1 MSLRGFLYPYSKG
14 KDLLNTFYINHF
26 KLYLIMKKILLLSAL
41 AGGIATG
48 AQAQQ
53 LPNGNFD
60 DAWVDCIPYIGA
72 NQTAKTQSIQ
82 PKGWIISNV
91 NGYKGLGATIVG
103 KQSNE
108 NEGFAVTLENTPN
121 PFMPSQIVPAY
132 ISLGTT
138 WNTSKGMFTI
148 TNKDGGSFGGIQFTY
163 RPDAI
168 QFRYKRTAAD
178 PKIPA
183 TVIAYM
189 WKGEWQQ
196 ADVPVSIELNGEPT
210 KETMINRDR
219 SVLGLKYTEGG
230 TVTKSKDALCIAKL
244 EEKLSEVTEAWKEMT
259 IPFTYDDLNAVPT
272 QLNVIFAAN
281 DYFDATTVKQGNTLS
296 IDDVKFVYYSQLS
309 ALSIN
314 GNPIED
320 FDKNTYAYE
329 VNGNYT
335 EGCITATSD
344 GKGASVSTT
353 YDEASRTATITV
365 EGEDININSGNK
377 HVYTVKFIEVVKPD
391 YTENLVITI
400 NGNSV
405 DPIKQGVFMKEVT
418 PGSYNLSIKDFE
430 LINPNASILI
440 GDIVLE
446 NVPAKNVNGQLQ
458 YEKYQ
463 ETTITSENPGALGP
477 ELGKLPISFKGRTI
491 NGRLWASLQIDMRS
505 TLHQM
510 IIVTIGDSPT
520 VKGKEV
526 TGVNHNNVVCLNY
539 RMGYQANITE
549 MDKSVT
555 KADLEEV
562 AATQLE
568 NCIVYN
574 PSIAGKNVVNTTNNS
589 CELYTL
595 SEKKDGLAIPASF
608 TATEI
613 NYDREFT
620 TTANYI
626 SSFVLPYSMNVSDVQ
641 GEVYEFASV
650 EANAINFKK
659 ATMVEANKPYLIVA
673 TAADPFKATKVK
685 VEATPAA
692 METVNGDYAHVGTY
706 TKQEVTSNA
715 TTTYY
720 GYANGQFVKANT
732 GTLNPFR
739 TMIKATNTAA
749 PATLSLKLD
758 GEVTGIVGVN
768 SELGKV
774 NVYNLEGKLVRSQVA
789 AATALQ
795 GLAKGVYVI
804 NGKKVVK

>member
-1 MSLRGFLYPYSKG
+1 
-14 KDLLNTFYINHF
+14 
-26 KLYLIMKKILLLSAL
+26 MKKILLLSAL

-53 LPNGNFD
+53 LPNSSFD
-60 DAWVDCIPYIGA
+60 TFETGY
-72 NQTAKTQSIQ
+72 NQVGEQ
-82 PKGWIISNV
+82 PTSWKGSNV
-91 NGYKGLGATIVG
+91 NQTVWFFGNQNKKEQLIWNDQKSVKMVNKYVGVG
-103 KQSNE
+103 KIGSN
-108 NEGFAVTLENTPN
+108 A
-121 PFMPSQIVPAY
+121 PAY
-132 ISLGTT
+132 ITLGQP
-138 WNTSKGMFTI
+138 WVYAELDI
-148 TNKDGGSFGGIQFTY
+148 NKCDGGTYGGMNFAY

-168 QFRYKRTAAD
+168 TFKYKRVMGKENPNENAQ
-178 PKIPA
+178 
-183 TVIAYM
+183 VIVYS
-189 WKGEWQQ
+189 WKGSTSCDTKYQPNIGDATAVTKPLTDRER
-196 ADVPVSIELNGEPT
+196 DILSKPNG
-210 KETMINRDR
+210 
-219 SVLGLKYTEGG
+219 GG
-230 TVTKSKDALCIAKL
+230 TKSSDFKLICHTEHAIAAATHTDWQPVTVPLTYQDASQKP
-244 EEKLSEVTEAWKEMT
+244 EK
-259 IPFTYDDLNAVPT
+259 
-272 QLNVIFAAN
+272 LNVILSSA
-281 DYFDATTVKQGNTLS
+281 DYFNKANIGKENELYV
-296 IDDVKFVYYSQLS
+296 DDVKFVYYSQLS

-314 GNPIED
+314 GNPIEN
-320 FDKNTYAYE
+320 FDKNTYTYE
-329 VNGNYT
+329 VNGDYT

-353 YDEASRTATITV
+353 YDNASRTATITV
-365 EGEDININSGNK
+365 EGEDIASNSSNK

-405 DPIKQGVFMKEVT
+405 DPIKQGLFMKEVT
-418 PGSYNLSIKDFE
+418 PGFYNLSIKDFA
-430 LINPNASILI
+430 LIDPNASFLI

-463 ETTITSENPGALGP
+463 ETIITSDNPDALGP
-477 ELGKLPISFKGRTI
+477 DLGKLPISFKGRTI

-505 TLHQM
+505 TLDQM

-520 VKGKEV
+520 VKGKDV

-608 TATEI
+608 TATAI

-620 TTANYI
+620 TTANYV

-650 EANAINFKK
+650 EANTINFKK
-659 ATMVEANKPYLIVA
+659 ATTVEANKPYLIVA
-673 TAADPFKATKVK
+673 TAANPFKATNVK
-685 VEATPAA
+685 VEATPAV

-706 TKQEVTSNA
+706 TKQEVISDA

-739 TMIKATNTAA
+739 TMIKATNTTA

>member
-1 MSLRGFLYPYSKG
+1 
-14 KDLLNTFYINHF
+14 
-26 KLYLIMKKILLLSAL
+26 MKKILLLSAL

-314 GNPIED
+314 GNPIEN
-320 FDKNTYAYE
+320 FDKNTYTYE
-329 VNGNYT
+329 VNGDYT

-400 NGNSV
+400 NGNSEE
-405 DPIKQGVFMKEVT
+405 PIKQGLFMKEVT
-418 PGSYNLSIKDFE
+418 PGFYNLSIKDFA
-430 LINPNASILI
+430 LINPNTPILI

-463 ETTITSENPGALGP
+463 ETIITSENPDALGP
-477 ELGKLPISFKGRTI
+477 KLGKLPISFKGRTI

-505 TLHQM
+505 TLGQM

-520 VKGKEV
+520 VKGKDV

-608 TATEI
+608 TATAI

-650 EANAINFKK
+650 EANTINFKK

-673 TAADPFKATKVK
+673 TAANPFKATNVK

-706 TKQEVTSNA
+706 TKQEVISDA

>member
-1 MSLRGFLYPYSKG
+1 MVSLRGFLYPYSKG

-53 LPNGNFD
+53 LPNSSFD
-60 DAWVDCIPYIGA
+60 TFETGY
-72 NQTAKTQSIQ
+72 NQVGEQ
-82 PKGWIISNV
+82 PTSWKGSNV
-91 NGYKGLGATIVG
+91 NQTVKVPLWGNQNKKQQLIWNDQQSVKMVNKFVG
-103 KQSNE
+103 VASIGSN
-108 NEGFAVTLENTPN
+108 A
-121 PFMPSQIVPAY
+121 PAY
-132 ISLGTT
+132 ITLGQPWVYAETKI
-138 WNTSKGMFTI
+138 N
-148 TNKDGGSFGGIQFTY
+148 NCDGGTYGGMNFAY

-168 QFRYKRTAAD
+168 TFKYKRVMGKENPNENAQ
-178 PKIPA
+178 
-183 TVIAYM
+183 VIVYS
-189 WKGEWQQ
+189 WKGSTSCDTKYQPNIGDATAVTKPLTDRER
-196 ADVPVSIELNGEPT
+196 DILSKPNG
-210 KETMINRDR
+210 
-219 SVLGLKYTEGG
+219 GG
-230 TVTKSKDALCIAKL
+230 TKSSDFKLICHTEYTIAAATHTDWQPVTVPLTYQDASQKP
-244 EEKLSEVTEAWKEMT
+244 EK
-259 IPFTYDDLNAVPT
+259 
-272 QLNVIFAAN
+272 LNVILSSA
-281 DYFDATTVKQGNTLS
+281 DYFNKANIGQENELYV
-296 IDDVKFVYYSQLS
+296 DDVKFVYYSQLS

-314 GNPIED
+314 GNPIEN
-320 FDKNTYAYE
+320 FDKNTYTYE
-329 VNGNYT
+329 VNGDYT

-353 YDEASRTATITV
+353 YDNASRTATITV
-365 EGEDININSGNK
+365 EGEDIASNSSNK

-418 PGSYNLSIKDFE
+418 PGFYNLSIKDFE
-430 LINPNASILI
+430 LKDPNTYLLI

-463 ETTITSENPGALGP
+463 ETIITSENPDAFGP
-477 ELGKLPISFKGRTI
+477 DLGKLPISFKGRTI

-505 TLHQM
+505 TLGQM

-520 VKGKEV
+520 VKGKDV

-595 SEKKDGLAIPASF
+595 NEKKDGLAIPASF
-608 TATEI
+608 TATAI

-650 EANAINFKK
+650 EANMINFKK

-673 TAADPFKATKVK
+673 TAANPFKATNVK

-706 TKQEVTSNA
+706 TKQEVASDA